1 MICCMSAKHM
11 EFAPRGS
18 AVVQMRMAMAF
29 CLNSWLSGYERLLLL
44 GACEKLLVSRIPNE
58 RVGIDHA
65 RPGNNVWRASSS
77 SASEDEA
84 VLALEGSRSTVSLSC
99 ASSGKYNGIRALVHS
114 TSLRLPWASRT

>member
-44 GACEKLLVSRIPNE
+44 GACEKLLY
-58 RVGIDHA
+58 
-65 RPGNNVWRASSS
+65 
-77 SASEDEA
+77 
-84 VLALEGSRSTVSLSC
+84 L
-99 ASSGKYNGIRALVHS
+99 YLV
-114 TSLRLPWASRT
+114 